1 MNSRKGP
8 PRHGLSLALV
18 DSWEEINPLSLPED
32 KRQNFNKR
40 LLAIRLY
47 AAGGSIRKIEAQ
59 TGIKKQ
65 QLFYFA
71 KRCTSLKGNGTMSGF
86 VALIPARQDDTKRA
100 NDQSLLTSRMPKPGA
115 LATLFEKY
123 PNIHTAMKVAV
134 LEGKREDIKLVE
146 KQIPLWSLH
155 KYFLN
160 LCAAAGI
167 RGPHYPFCS
176 DTDSDGKPAIYRW
189 VKKLRTA
196 TAVNNLQT
204 LGASL
209 SAVSWHLEVE
219 QAIRRQTS
227 IYCYR
232 RVECD
237 GHKIDIPI
245 VLERPS
251 PTGEGIIH
259 ELINRIWIIAL
270 IEAKSDAAIGYSLA
284 IGSNYSGTDVIRAVE
299 SSLKPWSPRQLTIKT
314 IGYRDGDGLPNG
326 IIPELAYVCFDEL
339 WLDNFM
345 AQRSEYVL
353 SAIERVVQAVP
364 VYSPVA
370 SPNSHPW
377 VEGFFN
383 ILEEAG
389 IHRLPTTTGSNTN
402 DKRRNKSPKL
412 AYHLTYDELSDIIDV
427 LVCRINGL
435 KSPARSDS
443 RLEVLRNFAMKR
455 KTLIRRIPVEAR
467 ASIFEYDIYE
477 EGTIGRDHE
486 RAVIR
491 FHGARYS
498 NQLLKQ
504 ATALIGQSVLVLAHS
519 KKLRRITAL
528 LEDGT
533 SLGDLLCER
542 RYQSTEHGLETRR
555 AIKKLEKQGVLPECD
570 DIVVGT
576 RRHLEQKAKLSR
588 SEARLLLRLQREQT
602 ENAND
607 GNPISSK
614 PEDNVIHSRSLATDQ
629 SPDLDVDSIAAAE
642 ELLRNITTRYR

>member
-1 MNSRKGP
+1 M
-8 PRHGLSLALV
+8 V
-18 DSWEEINPLSLPED
+18 ESWEEINPLSLPED
-32 KRQNFNKR
+32 KRQNFTKR

-47 AAGGSIRKIEAQ
+47 AAGESIRKIEAQ
-59 TGIKKQ
+59 TGIRKQ

-86 VALIPARQDDTKRA
+86 VAIIPGRQGDTIRA
-100 NDQSLLTSRMPKPGA
+100 NDQSLLSSRMPKPGA
-115 LATLFEKY
+115 LAALFEKY
-123 PNIHTAMKVAV
+123 PDIHTAMKEAV
-134 LEGKREDIKLVE
+134 LEGKRKDTKLVE
-146 KQIPLWSLH
+146 KEIPLWSLH
-155 KYFLN
+155 QYFLN
-160 LCAAAGI
+160 LCAGAGI

-196 TAVNNLQT
+196 TVLNKLQT
-204 LGASL
+204 AAKSV
-209 SAVSWHLEVE
+209 SAEDALLELE
-219 QAIRRQTS
+219 QVLRRQAA

-237 GHKIDIPI
+237 GHKIDVPI

-251 PTGEGIIH
+251 PTGEGTVL

-270 IEAKSDAAIGYSLA
+270 IEAKSDAAIGYALA
-284 IGSNYSGTDVIRAVE
+284 IGANYSGTDVIRAVE
-299 SSLKPWSPRQLTIKT
+299 SSLKPWSPRQLTIKS
-314 IGYRDGDGLPNG
+314 IGYRDGDGIPNG

-389 IHRLPTTTGSNTN
+389 IHRLPTTTGSNPN
-402 DKRRNKSPKL
+402 DKRRNQSSKL
-412 AYHLTYDELSDIIDV
+412 AYHLTYDELADIIDV

-435 KSPARSDS
+435 KSPGRSES
-443 RLEVLRNFAMKR
+443 RLEVLRIFATKR

-467 ASIFEYDIYE
+467 ESVFEYDMYE
-477 EGTIGRDHE
+477 EGTIRRDHE
-486 RAVIR
+486 HAVIQ
-491 FHGARYS
+491 FHGARYT
-498 NQLLKQ
+498 NQLLKH
-504 ATALIGQSVLVLAHS
+504 TKGLIGRKVLVLAHS
-519 KKLRRITAL
+519 KRLRRITAL
-528 LEDGT
+528 LEDGA
-533 SLGDLLCER
+533 SLGELLCER
-542 RYQSTEHGLETRR
+542 RYQPTEHGLETRR

-570 DIVVGT
+570 DIVEGT

-588 SEARLLLRLQREQT
+588 SEARLLLRLQREQA

-607 GNPISSK
+607 GIPIRSQ
-614 PEDNVIHSRSLATDQ
+614 PEDDVIHPSNQIADESAN
-629 SPDLDVDSIAAAE
+629 LDADSIAAAE